1 MYELRVEADF
11 SSAHR
16 LREYDG
22 ACEKL
27 HGHNW
32 HVEMTVAGDTL
43 NALGMLMDFRELKRI
58 LNETV
63 EAFDHCYLNELPE
76 FQEQNPTTENC
87 ARLIFQRCARRMP
100 EGVTVRD
107 ITVWESPKCRATY
120 SE

>member
-1 MYELRVEADF
+1 
-11 SSAHR
+11 
-16 LREYDG
+16 
-22 ACEKL
+22 
-27 HGHNW
+27 
-32 HVEMTVAGDTL
+32 
-43 NALGMLMDFRELKRI
+43 MDFRELKRI